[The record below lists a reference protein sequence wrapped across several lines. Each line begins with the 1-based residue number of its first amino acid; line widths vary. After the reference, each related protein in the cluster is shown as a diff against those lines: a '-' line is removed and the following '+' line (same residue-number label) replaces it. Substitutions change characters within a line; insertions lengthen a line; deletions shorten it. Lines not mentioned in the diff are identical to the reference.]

1 MSRATAETSS
11 PKGSIIRSARR
22 RSMASRSAAP
32 TRCSPDQAV
41 VCLPADLLP
50 HHRRYA
56 AGDKQ
61 RTSSCRSAGR
71 SSTPVSPSWAARRP
85 AQRTPKI
92 NLSRKLPPDH
102 GTGVQACGPRTE
114 GRQPVSTIGGETSQ
128 TLDRGLTVLSLLA
141 THSDGLTAAELA
153 EHLSTARAVV
163 YRLLRTLEAHR
174 LVGRIDT
181 RYVLGFGVAELAS
194 RLRPRLQ
201 TTVLPILRR
210 LSQQTNST
218 ALVSVADGDQAL
230 ILITEEPPEST
241 LHLAVRQGARH
252 PLDRG
257 ADGVAILAGR
267 PATPDDA
274 KDVHRARQKGYALS
288 VR

>member
-1 MSRATAETSS
+1 MSS
-11 PKGSIIRSARR
+11 
-22 RSMASRSAAP
+22 
-32 TRCSPDQAV
+32 
-41 VCLPADLLP
+41 
-50 HHRRYA
+50 
-56 AGDKQ
+56 
-61 RTSSCRSAGR
+61 
-71 SSTPVSPSWAARRP
+71 
-85 AQRTPKI
+85 
-92 NLSRKLPPDH
+92 
-102 GTGVQACGPRTE
+102 
-114 GRQPVSTIGGETSQ
+114 IGGETSQ

-141 THSDGLTAAELA
+141 AHSDGLTAAELA
-153 EHLSTARAVV
+153 ERLSTARAVV

-218 ALVSVADGDQAL
+218 ALLSVADGDQAL
-230 ILITEEPPEST
+230 VLLTEEPPEST
-241 LHLAVRQGARH
+241 LHLAIRQGARH

-267 PATPDDA
+267 PPTPDDPT
-274 KDVHRARQKGYALS
+274 DVQRARQQGYALS
-288 VR
+288 VGALQPGAVGVAAAIQTSDWATASIGVVQLGVEVSDPKVPDLVMVAAAEAARRLVGDYATA

>member
-1 MSRATAETSS
+1 
-11 PKGSIIRSARR
+11 
-22 RSMASRSAAP
+22 
-32 TRCSPDQAV
+32 
-41 VCLPADLLP
+41 
-50 HHRRYA
+50 
-56 AGDKQ
+56 
-61 RTSSCRSAGR
+61 
-71 SSTPVSPSWAARRP
+71 
-85 AQRTPKI
+85 
-92 NLSRKLPPDH
+92 
-102 GTGVQACGPRTE
+102 
-114 GRQPVSTIGGETSQ
+114 VSTIGGETSQ

-267 PATPDDA
+267 RATPDDA

-288 VR
+288 VGALQAGAVGVAAPIQTSDWATASIGIVQLGTKVSDPKVPELVVAAAADAARRLAGDYVTEARA